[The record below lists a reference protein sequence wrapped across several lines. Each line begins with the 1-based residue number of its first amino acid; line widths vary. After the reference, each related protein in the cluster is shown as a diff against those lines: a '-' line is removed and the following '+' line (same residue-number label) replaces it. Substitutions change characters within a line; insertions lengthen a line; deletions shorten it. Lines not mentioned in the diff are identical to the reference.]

1 MQLLVFA
8 RQYAD
13 EILESLELQDFA
25 DAMIG
30 SINAETRKRLDIGIE
45 LVARPKLESVKEP
58 KPVFAR
64 SQHSLLSVVSS
75 FGIASE
81 DLKLM
86 DTSAAPI
93 NASNVVDDLKPCYP
107 DLVIYAPVY
116 PYNLDVIYRP
126 VQQSQSLALVPANLQ
141 STIVTLNKRREPKLM
156 DIIYDEDWQ
165 MFPMALMVCRRVS
178 TFLETITFNAM
189 PRDDKALW
197 IIDNIAA
204 EFKIEGAGH
213 YRPEG
218 VEAPTEEDFVQFWL
232 ILLSLF
238 ACFVLTLYVTSP

>member
-8 RQYAD
+8 QQYAD
-13 EILESLELQDFA
+13 EILKNLGLQDSA

-30 SINAETRKRLDIGIE
+30 SISVETRKRLDIGIE

-81 DLKLM
+81 DLKLV
-86 DTSAAPI
+86 DTSSAPI
-93 NASNVVDDLKPCYP
+93 NASNVIDDLKPCYP

-116 PYNLDVIYRP
+116 PYNLDVIYP
-126 VQQSQSLALVPANLQ
+126 FVQQSQSLALVPANLQ
-141 STIVTLNKRREPKLM
+141 PTVSKRREPKLM

-165 MFPMALMVCRRVS
+165 MFPMALMICRRVS